1 MNVGGRSLR
10 VILRAPFEA
19 RHVGALVNMV
29 RVYPRP
35 WRELWR
41 YLSAS
46 GQYPYECT
54 VRTPLG
60 RRTLTLDSHHD
71 LLTVNEVFC
80 RLDYRSPRDIR
91 TAVDIGSN
99 IGVSALYFLTRNP
112 DVRCWC
118 FEPNP
123 RNLARLRS
131 NLAGFGDRYSLDGTA
146 VADVA
151 GRVKF
156 GVEPTGRYGGIDVE
170 TGMSIEV
177 DCLAI
182 NDVLERVLLDTATID
197 VVKID
202 TEGAEARTVR
212 AIRADL
218 MAHVRRVYLETA
230 TLESFNP
237 VLFRQSRRGQCTRLD
252 VIPPGSTGGWP
263 R

>member
-1 MNVGGRSLR
+1 MNLGGRSLR
-10 VILRAPFEA
+10 AILRAPFQA
-19 RHVGALVNMV
+19 RHIRALVNMF

-54 VRTPLG
+54 VRTPRG

-71 LLTVNEVFC
+71 LLTINEIFC
-80 RLDYRSPRDIR
+80 RLDYQSPRDIQ
-91 TAVDIGSN
+91 AVVDIGSN

-112 DVRCWC
+112 NVRCWL

-123 RNLARLRS
+123 RNLDRLRG
-131 NLAGFGDRYSLDGTA
+131 NLEGFEDRYFLDDRA
-146 VADVA
+146 VAEVA
-151 GRVKF
+151 GRVRF

-182 NDVLERVLLDTATID
+182 NDVLERVLLDTTTID

-218 MAHVRRVYLETA
+218 LADVRRVYLETA
-230 TLESFNP
+230 TSESFNP
-237 VLFRQSRRGQCTRLD
+237 VLFQQSRSGQCTRLD
-252 VIPPGSTGGWP
+252 VIRPRTAGGDP